1 MANNNLYKTLQEAAD
16 AAQALGINNM
26 VEYKARYREDEM
38 LPSSPGTYYPLEWA
52 GPSRFF
58 SWVNRRYATYAEA
71 KEAVKAL
78 HVYTA
83 KQYRKFYKKDPL
95 LPGWPEEVYV
105 DLWMGWNDFLP
116 PNPDHRFYPSLK
128 EAGQAAVAIAITSS
142 EEYKKRYKEDSRL
155 PSNPN
160 NVYEKEWVGFADF
173 FDGHVERYATYAE
186 GSAAVKRLQIY
197 TMSQYKQSCD
207 QDPKLPA
214 TPEKYY
220 GDEWAGWVDFLPVN
234 PDPKFYATMAEAA
247 EAVKRLGIT
256 TKAEYNVRYRE
267 DPKLA
272 SNPNAIYENEWV
284 GFPDFFDRLVQRY
297 ETYEE
302 AKEATKSLGAYT
314 MQQYR
319 LLCKIDHRLPA
330 YPEEFY
336 GKDFKGARDFL
347 PPSPDSRF
355 YTFKEAVFA
364 VQKLGIKTSLEYKK
378 RYREDPRL
386 PANPNT
392 VYKAEWNG
400 FKDFF
405 GLRVDYYAT
414 YAEAK
419 EAAKALGAYTTLQY
433 KTLHVNDSRLP
444 TSPQDVYRREWTNW
458 PDFLPPNPDK
468 RKGKYATLA
477 QASAVV
483 KKLGIRTQRE
493 YIERH
498 RADEKLPFSP
508 AQYYA
513 SEWTG
518 WGDFTG
524 HVYREKHESYYATYA
539 EAKEAAQKLGAV
551 SGGDYRSK
559 VAQDEKLSPFPDKTY
574 AKEWKGWN
582 DYLGTV
588 SHAEKYATYEE
599 ARAAARALNFGSN
612 TNYVRTYKAVD
623 PRLPGAPAKFYGK
636 DWMGWADYLGS
647 RKGKIFYS
655 YEEAKRRVAELEIYS
670 AKQYAQDYRKDPMLP
685 SVPDRTYADY
695 WEGWGRFVITRAVVA
710 FYETLEQAKE
720 AVRRLD
726 ITSSIEY
733 KIRHSEDPRLPSN
746 PNIKYANEWIGF
758 PDLLG
763 DYVPKYATVTEASTA
778 AQRLGFRTKE
788 QYLEGYKEDPRLP
801 ASPQVMYADKWE
813 AWGWDAYLGVEKYRD
828 LYEAGAA
835 ARALGITGSSEYL
848 RLSKGDPRLPAD
860 PIDYYRSLWK
870 GWVDFLLPE
879 TCLTLADVK
888 FVIKVV
894 KIKNSVEYR
903 EEYGNYSC
911 LPAHPDRVFNHEFVD
926 WYDLCDIAR
935 PYSYEECSRIV
946 IDNGVA
952 GGMAYRAFRAAQND
966 PRLPQNPASTY
977 KDRWVNWHRFVGK
990 QEPLNTGNI
999 RAPYLPWKD
1008 AIDEFM
1014 KSSRG
1019 ADTKVASLC
1028 RFVRYYIQKYALG
1041 TSPEAFLTSPKIDL
1055 KLFDAFTSEQS
1066 DNNAR
1071 YIIAA
1076 VKEFCDHILLR
1087 KLTVEDEDTSELV
1100 LVPNARNPFAAVQY
1114 GGSGSG
1120 GNLGESSKPALAYQ
1134 FVHAMGEW
1142 MVPDTAQT
1150 YADLGHLQ
1158 VFDADWVE
1166 VDPSIVDPDD
1176 PDCVFKQEHGK
1187 TKMWNPVSWMHT
1199 FALASVPARG
1209 KQLGYNDSGEG
1220 DREIP
1225 DVVDGKIVWVRN
1237 TSALAGTT
1245 EDQGF
1250 IKRYPDEQIG
1260 MHFTS
1265 NKTSSD
1271 GLGYN
1276 VAWMPQ
1282 KLAIWMIRLR
1292 KWQAKYNPIS
1302 RPMPWLE
1309 CVRTDL
1315 NETQRKA
1322 RGANCFLF
1330 RDFGGEEC
1338 AHFAHRLK
1346 DRLAAALFYS
1356 QPPSLALAECNGS
1369 MSALSGYQSKYTPHS
1384 MRVSLI
1390 TAYVMEF
1397 GLPLEVV
1404 MKIAGHSAIV
1414 MTIYY
1419 VKLNAEGMR
1428 QKFSEG
1434 EKRALSNQA
1443 YMAMQMIEQGRI
1455 EEVRS
1460 QLITNNEEALLRYMG
1475 SSAAGSMLFRDYGFC
1490 PFAGTRCEDGGPLIG
1505 KTKVRQ
1511 PVAAGYLG
1519 MQNCL
1524 RCRHFVSGPVFIG
1537 GLLAIANEISL
1548 QASIQFEHIADLESS
1563 IKEMTKRIDELDVEQ
1578 YVAIK
1583 AGRKFNESE
1592 RNWLEMKIRKTR
1604 SESESASKK
1613 ADLYLC
1619 DIQAVSRL
1627 INQSQALLNEQ
1638 ASSGADT
1645 NLPQLIVHTGHELHV
1660 AMEETS
1666 RFHQLHEVCE
1676 NAEIYESA
1684 SAELALAPRS
1694 QMIDKMIAFNNMMPT
1709 MYALDKKQQLVIGNQ
1724 MTNFLLARVKS
1735 WDKVDKLI
1743 EGKLL
1748 LQDLGDQECIAPT
1761 DIQAILAGRQPA
1773 ALEVSVL

>member
-1 MANNNLYKTLQEAAD
+1 MATNNFYKTLQEAAD
-16 AAQALGINNM
+16 AAEALGINTI
-26 VEYKARYREDEM
+26 VEYKARYREDAR
-38 LPSSPGTYYPLEWA
+38 LPSSLEFTYPNEWK
-52 GPSRFF
+52 GSSRFF
-58 SWVNRRYATYAEA
+58 SWRIRRYETYDEA

-78 HVYTA
+78 GVYTQA
-83 KQYRKFYKKDPL
+83 EYRMHYRKDPR
-95 LPGWPEEVYV
+95 LPGWPSQVYKDRWTV
-105 DLWMGWNDFLP
+105 WGDFLP
-116 PNPDHRFYPSLK
+116 KNPEQPFYTSLN
-128 EAGQAAVAIAITSS
+128 EAARAAVALGIAGAD
-142 EEYKKRYKEDSRL
+142 EYKKRYKEDPRL

-160 NVYEKEWVGFADF
+160 SVYEKDWIGYADF
-173 FDGHVERYATYAE
+173 FDGHVERYMTFVQAK
-186 GSAAVKRLQIY
+186 AAVQKLKIY
-197 TMSQYKQSCD
+197 TMSQYKKECN
-207 QDPKLPA
+207 QDSKLPA
-214 TPEKYY
+214 SPDKYY
-220 GDEWAGWVDFLPVN
+220 GEEWTGWADYLPAN

-247 EAVKRLGIT
+247 EAVKQLGIT

-272 SNPNAIYENEWV
+272 SNPNAIYEREWV
-284 GFPDFFDRLVQRY
+284 GFPDFFDRLVDRY
-297 ETYEE
+297 KTYEE
-302 AKEATKSLGAYT
+302 AKEATKTLGAYT

-319 LLCKIDHRLPA
+319 LLCKIDHKLPA

-336 GKDFKGARDFL
+336 GKSFKGARDFL
-347 PPSPDSRF
+347 PTGPESRF
-355 YTFKEAVFA
+355 YTFKEAAFA
-364 VQKLGIKTSLEYKK
+364 VQRLGIRTSLEYNK
-378 RYREDPRL
+378 RYREDPKL

-392 VYKAEWNG
+392 VYKDEWRG
-400 FKDFF
+400 FKDFL
-405 GLRVDYYAT
+405 GQRVDYYAT

-419 EAAKALGAYTTLQY
+419 EAAKSLGAYTTSQY
-433 KTLHVNDSRLP
+433 KELHSNDPRLP
-444 TSPQDVYRREWTNW
+444 SRPQDVYRSEWTSW

-477 QASAVV
+477 QASEAV

-493 YIERH
+493 YLERH
-498 RADEKLPFSP
+498 KLDDKLPFSP
-508 AQYYA
+508 AQYYED
-513 SEWTG
+513 EWAG

-524 HVYREKHESYYATYA
+524 YVYREKHESYYATYA
-539 EAKEAAQKLGAV
+539 EAKEAAKKLGAV
-551 SGGDYRSK
+551 SGSDYRSK

-612 TNYVRTYKAVD
+612 TNYARTYKTLD
-623 PRLPGAPAKFYGK
+623 PRLPGSPAQFYK
-636 DWMGWADYLGS
+636 ADWKGWADYLGS
-647 RKGKIFYS
+647 RRGKVYYS
-655 YEEAKRRVAELEIYS
+655 YEEAKRRVAELNICS
-670 AKQYAQDYRKDPMLP
+670 AKQYTEDYRKDPMLP
-685 SVPDRTYADY
+685 SDPSRTYEGF
-695 WEGWGRFVITRAVVA
+695 WEGWSNFIVSKRAVVL
-710 FYETLEQAKE
+710 YETLAQAKE

-733 KIRHSEDPRLPSN
+733 KIRHHEDPRLPSN
-746 PNIKYANEWIGF
+746 PNIKYASEWIGF
-758 PDLLG
+758 PDLVG
-763 DYVPKYATVTEASTA
+763 DHVPKYATVTEASKA

-788 QYLEGYKEDPRLP
+788 QYLEGYKEDPKLP
-801 ASPQVMYADKWE
+801 SSPQVMYADKWE
-813 AWGWDAYLGVEKYRD
+813 AWGWDAYLGVDKYKD
-828 LYEAGAA
+828 IKEAGKA

-848 RLSKGDPRLPAD
+848 RAFKDDPRLPAD
-860 PIDYYRSLWK
+860 PIDYYRTQWK

-879 TCLTLADVK
+879 TCETLADVK

-911 LPAHPDRVFNHEFVD
+911 LPANPDRVFSHEFVD
-926 WYDLCDIAR
+926 WYDLCDIPK

-946 IDNGVA
+946 TEHGVA

-966 PRLPQNPASTY
+966 LRLPKNPAITY
-977 KDRWVNWHRFVGK
+977 KDEWINWHRFVGK

-1019 ADTKVASLC
+1019 ADTKVANLC
-1028 RFVRYYIQKYALG
+1028 RFVRYYIQKNALG

-1076 VKEFCDHILLR
+1076 AKEFCDHILRR
-1087 KLTVEDEDTSELV
+1087 KLTVEDDETQEVV

-1114 GGSGSG
+1114 EGGVSG
-1120 GNLGESSKPALAYQ
+1120 GNLGESNKPALAYH
-1134 FVHAMGEW
+1134 FVHAMCEW
-1142 MVPDTAQT
+1142 MIPDDAVT

-1158 VFDADWVE
+1158 IFDADWVE

-1176 PDCVFKQEHGK
+1176 PDCVFRKEYGK

-1209 KQLGYNDSGEG
+1209 KQIGYNDSGEA
-1220 DREIP
+1220 DQDIPEI
-1225 DVVDGKIVWVRN
+1225 VDGKIVWVPN
-1237 TSALAGTT
+1237 TSALAGMTK
-1245 EDQGF
+1245 EQGF
-1250 IKRYPDEQIG
+1250 IKRYPDDQIG

-1276 VAWMPQ
+1276 VAWMPE
-1282 KLAIWMIRLR
+1282 KLAIWLIRLR
-1292 KWQAKYNPIS
+1292 KWQSKYNPIS

-1309 CVRTDL
+1309 CIRTDL
-1315 NETQRKA
+1315 NETQRRAK
-1322 RGANCFLF
+1322 GENCFLF

-1338 AHFAHRLK
+1338 AHFGHRLK

-1356 QPPSLALAECNGS
+1356 QPKGLTLAECNGNV
-1369 MSALSGYQSKYTPHS
+1369 SALSGYQSRYTAHS

-1390 TAYVMEF
+1390 SAYVMEF

-1443 YMAMQMIEQGRI
+1443 YATMQMIEQDRF
-1455 EEVRS
+1455 EEVRD
-1460 QLITNNEEALLRYMG
+1460 QLISNNEEALQRFTG
-1475 SSAAGSMLFRDYGFC
+1475 STAVGSILFRDYGFC
-1490 PFAGTRCEDGGPLIG
+1490 PFAGSRCEDGGPLIG

-1511 PVAAGYLG
+1511 PVTAGYLG

-1524 RCRHFVSGPVFIG
+1524 QCRHLVSGPVFIG

-1548 QASIQFEHIADLESS
+1548 QASIQFEHIAELESS
-1563 IKEMTKRIDELDVEQ
+1563 IMELSKQIDALDVEQ
-1578 YVAIK
+1578 YHANK
-1583 AGRKFNESE
+1583 AGRKFDVGE
-1592 RNWLEMKIRKTR
+1592 RKWLEMKIRKTR
-1604 SESESASKK
+1604 SELERSSKK

-1638 ASSGADT
+1638 ASSNSQS

-1660 AMEETS
+1660 ALEETS

-1676 NAEIYESA
+1676 NAEIFESA

-1694 QMIDKMIAFNNMMPT
+1694 QMIDRMIAFNNMMPT
-1709 MYALDKKQQLVIGNQ
+1709 MYALNKKQQLVIGNQ

-1735 WDKVDKLI
+1735 WGKVDRLM

-1748 LQDLGDQECIAPT
+1748 LQDLGEQEAIAPT

-1773 ALEVSVL
+1773 LELSVL